1 MARYAEEEDKRE
13 AAFVRHFRI
22 VECEAAKDSSR
33 QDFGSAAA
41 AAGKVKKIVAARLQ
55 NKPMAQA

>member
-1 MARYAEEEDKRE
+1 MRG
-13 AAFVRHFRI
+13 FN
-22 VECEAAKDSSR
+22 DSSR

-55 NKPMAQA
+55 NKPRAQA